1 MSLQYLTPSW
11 LVVFTKKD
19 QKAQKMMVAFQWNRR
34 KLENNSNETKTKNTV
49 CDVKQLTNSQT
60 STTVIVTE
68 KPTKPTQSWLFLH
81 TLLVFLH
88 TPCQFSVKWVL
99 HVNDL
104 PCQTAVFPK
113 DHHSVQ
119 KLQSLSTSSLL
130 QFSNSYHRLIV
141 SDSFWFFT

>member
-1 MSLQYLTPSW
+1 M
-11 LVVFTKKD
+11 K
-19 QKAQKMMVAFQWNRR
+19 QKQK
-34 KLENNSNETKTKNTV
+34 TV

-68 KPTKPTQSWLFLH
+68 QHTEPTQSWLFLH

-88 TPCQFSVKWVL
+88 TPCQFSVKWVSQ
-99 HVNDL
+99 VNDL
-104 PCQTAVFPK
+104 PCQTAALFPK
-113 DHHSVQ
+113 DHHSIQ

-141 SDSFWFFT
+141 SDSFWFFLLYLSHFCSVSDKSKITWKEKKDMRINANAHPHPLIHAM